1 MHEGSS
7 KVMSKYDLLNRHLC
21 NELSTVCVLMN
32 QRGLNC
38 FFCYT
43 FIDVNYQKS
52 IVCKSWHGVE
62 SRRSNRKTNTTL
74 CDKEWGR
81 EPGSR
86 AMLTKIWNKSA
97 KSYHWSDSG
106 PNFRSSWFCCFW
118 NLIFS
123 VISNFNKSKD
133 LWSLTCMVPFIPGSH
148 VIAATKIIWPP
159 SSQSVWVVSKEGR
172 EWRST
177 SFRSRLGQN
186 LSDIEAGLAHSQ
198 LLVCYPSSLVNISSI
213 RPCSGIYLDP
223 G

>member
-1 MHEGSS
+1 MGKGARQGLDRFPASLACGS
-7 KVMSKYDLLNRHLC
+7 
-21 NELSTVCVLMN
+21 
-32 QRGLNC
+32 GLQEQ
-38 FFCYT
+38 
-43 FIDVNYQKS
+43 V
-52 IVCKSWHGVE
+52 G
-62 SRRSNRKTNTTL
+62 
-74 CDKEWGR
+74 WGPR
-81 EPGSR
+81 IGR
-86 AMLTKIWNKSA
+86 AVLTKIWNKSA
-97 KSYHWSDSG
+97 KSYYRSESR

-118 NLIFS
+118 NWIFS
-123 VISNFNKSKD
+123 DISKPKD
-133 LWSLTCMVPFIPGSH
+133 LWFLTCMTPFIPESH
-148 VIAATKIIWPP
+148 VMATKIIWPP

>member
-1 MHEGSS
+1 MAECLIFG
-7 KVMSKYDLLNRHLC
+7 KLLTPFNQCGPISNLKTNSLQSDNFKCMNDHQKSWVNTIYYIGTFAMNCL
-21 NELSTVCVLMN
+21 LFVILMN

-81 EPGSR
+81 EPGR

-97 KSYHWSDSG
+97 KSHHWSDSG

-159 SSQSVWVVSKEGR
+159 SSQSVWVVS
-172 EWRST
+172 
-177 SFRSRLGQN
+177 N
-186 LSDIEAGLAHSQ
+186 
-198 LLVCYPSSLVNISSI
+198 
-213 RPCSGIYLDP
+213 
-223 G
+223 

>member
-1 MHEGSS
+1 MHEWSS

-123 VISNFNKSKD
+123 VIPNFNKSKD
-133 LWSLTCMVPFIPGSH
+133 LWLVWSLHPWKPCHSYENDLASFKPVSVGS
-148 VIAATKIIWPP
+148 K
-159 SSQSVWVVSKEGR
+159 
-172 EWRST
+172 
-177 SFRSRLGQN
+177 
-186 LSDIEAGLAHSQ
+186 
-198 LLVCYPSSLVNISSI
+198 
-213 RPCSGIYLDP
+213 
-223 G
+223 